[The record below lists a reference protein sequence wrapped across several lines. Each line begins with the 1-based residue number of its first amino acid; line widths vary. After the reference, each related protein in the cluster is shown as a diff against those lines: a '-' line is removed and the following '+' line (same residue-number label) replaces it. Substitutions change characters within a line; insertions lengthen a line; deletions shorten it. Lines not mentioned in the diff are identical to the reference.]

1 MRSILK
7 NIFFRIASIFPQQM
21 TDRAAILMYHS
32 VTPEREYYFSV
43 TPEEF
48 EAQMDYLVK
57 EGKKVI
63 PLRTLVEKMKR
74 NEQLRGEIVLTF
86 DDGYKDNYTSAFPI
100 LKRLGLPATIFITTD
115 LIGGVDGRRIPMLSE
130 QEIKEMHESGLID
143 IEPHSMTHPK
153 LAKQTVEDT
162 KKELEGSKQV
172 LEQLL
177 GKTCD
182 LFAYPYGSFSDTT
195 VEVTRSLGFDAAVTV
210 VEGTVRTGD
219 DLLILKRNSI
229 DQLTTWAQFLGK
241 VSRTI
246 DRYHSLKG
254 S

>member
-1 MRSILK
+1 
-7 NIFFRIASIFPQQM
+7 M

-32 VTPEREYYFSV
+32 VTPGREYFFSV

-57 EGKKVI
+57 KGKKVV
-63 PLRTLVEKMKR
+63 PLRSLVEKMKR
-74 NEQLRGEIVLTF
+74 NEPLNGEIVLTF

-100 LKRLGLPATIFITTD
+100 MKRLGLPATIFITTD

-130 QEIKEMHESGLID
+130 DEIREMHGSGLID

-153 LAKQTVEDT
+153 LAKQTPENMR
-162 KKELEGSKQV
+162 KELEGSKRA

-177 GKTCD
+177 GKKCD
-182 LFAYPYGSFSDTT
+182 FFAYPYGSFNDATL
-195 VEVTRSLGFDAAVTV
+195 EVTRSLGFDAAVTV
-210 VEGTVRTGD
+210 VEGTVGVGD
-219 DLLILKRNSI
+219 DLFMLKRNSI
-229 DQLTTWAQFLGK
+229 DQHTTWTQFLGK

-246 DRYHSLKG
+246 DHYHSLKG

>member
-1 MRSILK
+1 
-7 NIFFRIASIFPQQM
+7 
-21 TDRAAILMYHS
+21 
-32 VTPEREYYFSV
+32 
-43 TPEEF
+43 
-48 EAQMDYLVK
+48 MDYLMK
-57 EGKKVI
+57 KGKKVI
-63 PLRTLVEKMKR
+63 PLRSLVEKMKR
-74 NEQLRGEIVLTF
+74 NEQLSGEIVLTF

-130 QEIKEMHESGLID
+130 QEIKEMHGSGLID

-182 LFAYPYGSFSDTT
+182 LFAYPYGSFNDATL
-195 VEVTRSLGFDAAVTV
+195 EVTRSLGFDAAVTV

-219 DLLILKRNSI
+219 DLLMLKRNSI